1 MDGDGVKRT
10 NPRRTATDHAWSTK
24 LARALTIPKL
34 LATIPNEEWLGAL
47 NIQKDVENLWSM
59 K

>member
-34 LATIPNEEWLGAL
+34 LATIPNEEWLG
-47 NIQKDVENLWSM
+47 VP
-59 K
+59 